1 MTESNGFGFL
11 ETTHETW
18 NNLSSENHGE
28 GNLENLEFCGNSFL
42 KDTELLDRLLSAK
55 KKQPQ
60 KHTTHNF

>member
-1 MTESNGFGFL
+1 MTESNGFGFP

-42 KDTELLDRLLSAK
+42 KGTALLDRLLLAK

-60 KHTTHNF
+60 KHTIHNF